1 MENKTEGEKETMGIE
16 KNVEKIER
24 MSEAM
29 VPRISK
35 KEELFQKN
43 KASLEDWKK
52 VAEKSSR
59 VDFALV
65 ESLEKLME
73 VKQDLDGVKGKVLQK
88 IQASE
93 DSVNEKQWEKEAELL
108 EKNGVLM
115 DFYEQRKKIV
125 ESIPNFWST
134 VFMNYLMQRSVA
146 NVDKQIIKYL
156 ESVDVKGRPYVTP
169 VFRVTLNFGENR
181 FFENPSLI
189 RTINYSRE
197 RITSSIGTD
206 IKWKAVK
213 GITAGFEEKSNDQSD
228 TDMREENSTDIKW
241 KTGKGITAGFEEKSS
256 DWLDTDIHKSFFTW
270 FEDSSEK
277 LHDELDEVAN
287 SIAHTLWL
295 YAPNY
300 YVEVSCFYPCV
311 QIL

>member
-1 MENKTEGEKETMGIE
+1 MEKIKRRVRKETMGIE
-16 KNVEKIER
+16 KHVEKIER

-29 VPRISK
+29 VPRNSK

-93 DSVNEKQWEKEAELL
+93 DSVKEKQWEKEAELL

-115 DFYEQRKKIV
+115 DLYEQRRRLSNQFPTSGQLLFDWL
-125 ESIPNFWST
+125 SIPDILILKCVRFTSAAL
-134 VFMNYLMQRSVA
+134 YLI
-146 NVDKQIIKYL
+146 QITKYL

-197 RITSSIGTD
+197 RITSSKGTD
-206 IKWKAVK
+206 IKWKA
-213 GITAGFEEKSNDQSD
+213 GKSNDQSD
-228 TDMREENSTDIKW
+228 TDMEVYVFRYLLPACY
-241 KTGKGITAGFEEKSS
+241 IT
-256 DWLDTDIHKSFFTW
+256 
-270 FEDSSEK
+270 
-277 LHDELDEVAN
+277 
-287 SIAHTLWL
+287 
-295 YAPNY
+295 
-300 YVEVSCFYPCV
+300 
-311 QIL
+311 